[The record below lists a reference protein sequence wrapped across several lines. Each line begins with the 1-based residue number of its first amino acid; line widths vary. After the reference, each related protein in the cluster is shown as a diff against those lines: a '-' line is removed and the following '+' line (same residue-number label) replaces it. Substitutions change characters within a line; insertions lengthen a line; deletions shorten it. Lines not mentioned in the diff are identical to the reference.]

1 MAPARTRPLKR
12 ILAQA
17 RRAHEN
23 DWFERAARAGFA
35 INGLLHVLIGVLAIL
50 VATGVSSGSDDA
62 DPSGAIQVVADT
74 PGGILLV
81 WVIAAGL
88 ATLAL
93 WLLLEAVLGHFVNGK
108 LRTGIV
114 VLGKAAAYGALAVP
128 AVTIGVGGRV
138 DSDGEVRE
146 VSAFLVQT
154 PFGIVVLGLAGLIV
168 IIIGVCFVVIGA
180 RRTFLQDI
188 RTPSGTVGT
197 AVIVLGIVGYTAKG
211 LAFAAV
217 GVLLI
222 VTAITVDPAVAGG
235 LDEAIRTVVQLPFG
249 APLLGLVAVG
259 FIAFGLY
266 CGVRARRS
274 TI

>member
-1 MAPARTRPLKR
+1 MPSARTTSLKR

-35 INGLLHVLIGVLAIL
+35 INGLLHMLIGVLAIL
-50 VATGVSSGSDDA
+50 VAMGVSSGSDDA

-81 WVIAAGL
+81 WVIAAGF

-93 WLLLEAVLGHFVNGK
+93 WLLLEAILGHFANGK
-108 LRTGIV
+108 LRTGV
-114 VLGKAAAYGALAVP
+114 VVIAKAATYGALAVP

-138 DSDGEVRE
+138 DSDGAVRG

-154 PFGIVVLGLAGLIV
+154 PIGIVVLGLAGLIV
-168 IIIGVCFVVIGA
+168 IVIGVCFVVIGV
-180 RRTFLQDI
+180 RRTFLKDI

-197 AVIVLGIVGYTAKG
+197 AVIVLGAVGYIAKG
-211 LAFAAV
+211 VAFAAV

-222 VTAITVDPAVAGG
+222 VTAITIDPAVAGG
-235 LDEAIRTVVQLPFG
+235 LDEAIRTVVKLPFG
-249 APLLGLVAVG
+249 APLLILVAVG